1 MVQGRLFDLFR
12 TTKLWIKTK
21 ILIFKNNVEF
31 SQGEIY
37 NHLTWNFLFQFM
49 QKILLMF
56 YNGQKSPNF
65 GKNKLKNCHM
75 FIIWYSWWENINL
88 CILRKKRLYL
98 LPNLAKP
105 SCGWW
110 PTFFYIMALK
120 NKKYC
125 LKNRRVDV
133 WKFCDYIFLQKPN

>member
-1 MVQGRLFDLFR
+1 
-12 TTKLWIKTK
+12 
-21 ILIFKNNVEF
+21 
-31 SQGEIY
+31 
-37 NHLTWNFLFQFM
+37 
-49 QKILLMF
+49 
-56 YNGQKSPNF
+56 
-65 GKNKLKNCHM
+65 
-75 FIIWYSWWENINL
+75 
-88 CILRKKRLYL
+88 LYL